1 MIAHRPKNGPA
12 LMDRLST
19 YRSAPVFSMHRYSSL
34 SDDYYV
40 NMNLSTEMELPGN
53 RETVLHFFEQMQK
66 KYPELRNFYA
76 REKRNFVL
84 EEDKDSGSYSWC
96 SVEPRRFC
104 SGQVNPSQ
112 VSDALDLHRHALE
125 IAPYALSISPLDCE
139 ALDLL
144 IGFDF
149 NYRGNQNQLVA
160 EALGV
165 SPAMEGLS
173 GIPGSTILNNE
184 PNITLA
190 LDEECRLQCRL
201 SIEPRTN
208 AFQVRTGEY
217 QEEQISVYV
226 TARQYGSL
234 AADQTYVDTLDRLHK
249 VCLEMI
255 DSYVADAVLQPL
267 ARTIAM
273 E

>member
-1 MIAHRPKNGPA
+1 LRCVFFYIVN
-12 LMDRLST
+12 LSMN
-19 YRSAPVFSMHRYSSL
+19 PYSSL

-40 NMNLSTEMELPGN
+40 NMNLSTEMDLPSN
-53 RETVLHFFEQMQK
+53 RETVLHYFEQMQK

-76 REKRNFVL
+76 REKSNFVL

-104 SGQVNPSQ
+104 SGQVNPES
-112 VSDALDLHRHALE
+112 VSDAVDLHRHALE
-125 IAPYALSISPLDCE
+125 IAPYSLSISPLDCE

-149 NYRGNQNQLVA
+149 NYRGNHNQLIA

-165 SPAMEGLS
+165 CPALDSLS
-173 GIPGSTILNNE
+173 GIPGATMINNE
-184 PNITLA
+184 PNITVA

-217 QEEQISVYV
+217 QEEQIGVYI

-234 AADQTYVDTLDRLHK
+234 AADQTYPETLDKLHK

-255 DSYVADAVLQPL
+255 DTFVVDTILQPL
-267 ARTIAM
+267 ARTIALK
-273 E
+273 